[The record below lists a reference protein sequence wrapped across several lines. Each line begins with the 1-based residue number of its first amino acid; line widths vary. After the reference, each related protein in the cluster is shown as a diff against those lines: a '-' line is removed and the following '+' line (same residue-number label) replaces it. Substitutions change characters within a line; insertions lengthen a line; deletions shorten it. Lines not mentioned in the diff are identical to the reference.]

1 MNIAMYSPCLEV
13 SSKLVIVPRR
23 RQRVTKT
30 TLAKIANVPSALG
43 LPLKGRVIMEAHNV
57 AQA

>member
-1 MNIAMYSPCLEV
+1 MNIATYSPCLEV

-23 RQRVTKT
+23 RQCVTKT

-43 LPLKGRVIMEAHNV
+43 LHLKGRVIMEAHNV